1 MSNSHVEIHDP
12 FANNNVT
19 DPTSQTTSVDNT
31 VEFRLLLAYNQRR
44 RPRRA
49 PEVDMRGQ
57 INAPAPQTPEKVK
70 KRKKKKGVK
79 GVFRMLS
86 CIKPSLENDEPSEPA
101 SIRPEPEFRCSSSA
115 AGEF

>member
-1 MSNSHVEIHDP
+1 MSNGHVEIHDP

-19 DPTSQTTSVDNT
+19 DPTSQTTSMDNT
-31 VEFRLLLAYNQRR
+31 VEFRLLMAYNQKR

-70 KRKKKKGVK
+70 RKKKGVK

-86 CIKPSLENDEPSEPA
+86 CIKPPLVNDESSEPA
-101 SIRPEPEFRCSSSA
+101 SIRPEPEFRCGSST